1 MPDSLCQDGLVKA
14 VFFLVAATAIAC
26 GRKTENT
33 KTVLLK
39 DAAHLFE
46 HAARPSE
53 DSIPDGVLNRTK
65 CVVVIPAVS
74 GGTDRRAGAVSCR
87 DISDHWA
94 APAFVTFKELT
105 PAKPA
110 DLLIFILQDASVR
123 ALRSGVLRIR
133 PQNHVTAP
141 LVSTTPVPNQMELS
155 SELLVYKYAADVL
168 SGSGAGG
175 MIEADAD
182 KPPYVNIG
190 DHEKIPD
197 KIIRQY
203 LSSIESFFN
212 TIKPTGIVLHH
223 TAIIPSEKALPRSGR
238 EVDKY
243 HQARGFEIRCSG
255 HVYHEAYHF
264 LIFSNGRVQRGRPET
279 CQGAH
284 AEGYNSYLGISLVGD
299 FSSEDNPGGEKGPIK
314 PTEKQMDS
322 LIKLCQQ
329 LKDRYN
335 IPLNHI
341 VRHSDTSSTRCPGD
355 RFPFSAVL
363 RQIQTSE
370 ATGSKPKSR

>member
-1 MPDSLCQDGLVKA
+1 M
-14 VFFLVAATAIAC
+14 
-26 GRKTENT
+26 
-33 KTVLLK
+33 
-39 DAAHLFE
+39 
-46 HAARPSE
+46 
-53 DSIPDGVLNRTK
+53 
-65 CVVVIPAVS
+65 
-74 GGTDRRAGAVSCR
+74 
-87 DISDHWA
+87 
-94 APAFVTFKELT
+94 
-105 PAKPA
+105 
-110 DLLIFILQDASVR
+110 
-123 ALRSGVLRIR
+123 
-133 PQNHVTAP
+133 
-141 LVSTTPVPNQMELS
+141 
-155 SELLVYKYAADVL
+155 
-168 SGSGAGG
+168 
-175 MIEADAD
+175 
-182 KPPYVNIG
+182 
-190 DHEKIPD
+190 
-197 KIIRQY
+197 
-203 LSSIESFFN
+203 
-212 TIKPTGIVLHH
+212 LHH
-223 TAIIPSEKALPRSGR
+223 TAIIPSEKALPRRGR